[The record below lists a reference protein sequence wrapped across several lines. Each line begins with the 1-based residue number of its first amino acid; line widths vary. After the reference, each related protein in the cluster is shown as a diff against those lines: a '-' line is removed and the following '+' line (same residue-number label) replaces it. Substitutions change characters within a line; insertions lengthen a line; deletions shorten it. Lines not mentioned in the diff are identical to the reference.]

1 MGLSP
6 NTINHQGEEKMC
18 PCTSSE
24 VVKKV
29 HESVLNS
36 PLPARTLAHAVG
48 KKYSTL
54 LREIN
59 PYDSRAKLGVETF
72 MDILRITGDITPLEE
87 MVKELGYSLRS
98 QA

>member
-1 MGLSP
+1 
-6 NTINHQGEEKMC
+6 MC
-18 PCTSSE
+18 HPTSFE

-29 HESVLNS
+29 HESVLNGH
-36 PLPARTLAHAVG
+36 LPARTLARAVG